1 MLRFAIRFVKQI
13 KYIQRM
19 FRSSSSE
26 INQKD
31 LKSSIPTK
39 KYEIFNPEK
48 ERSPLRLERSEF
60 ARKLYLIDR
69 DVG

>member
-1 MLRFAIRFVKQI
+1 M

-26 INQKD
+26 INHLKD

>member
-1 MLRFAIRFVKQI
+1 
-13 KYIQRM
+13 M
-19 FRSSSSE
+19 FHSSSAE

-31 LKSSIPTK
+31 LKSLIPTK

-48 ERSPLRLERSEF
+48 ERSPLRLERSKF
-60 ARKLYLIDR
+60 AKKLWLIDR

>member
-1 MLRFAIRFVKQI
+1 M
-13 KYIQRM
+13 KYIRRI
-19 FRSSSSE
+19 FHPSSAE
-26 INQKD
+26 INQND
-31 LKSSIPTK
+31 LKSSIPAK

-60 ARKLYLIDR
+60 AKKLYLIDK

>member
-1 MLRFAIRFVKQI
+1 M

-26 INQKD
+26 INHLKD

-60 ARKLYLIDR
+60 AKKLYLIDR

>member
-1 MLRFAIRFVKQI
+1 
-13 KYIQRM
+13 M

-69 DVG
+69 DAG

>member
-1 MLRFAIRFVKQI
+1 MRF
-13 KYIQRM
+13 IQRM
-19 FRSSSSE
+19 FHPSSAE

-60 ARKLYLIDR
+60 AKKLYLIDR